1 MHRNAIIMSKPS
13 AQIWFRR
20 IIEIAWLFVL
30 AICIVEVVV
39 NLSNGDT
46 SKALVFAVFGAI
58 AAFMFTFR
66 LKQRKKFEERSK

>member
-1 MHRNAIIMSKPS
+1 MSKSS

-30 AICIVEVVV
+30 AICIVEVIV
-39 NLSNGDT
+39 NLSNGET
-46 SKALVFAVFGAI
+46 TKALIFAGFGAV

-66 LKQRKKFEERSK
+66 LKQRRKFENKSK